1 MIFCKISQASQD
13 SMVKPKTIVKSVNPR
28 EHIWYLTKLINRIT
42 VIIDK
47 SETIGNIKKIDKK
60 IEFTMLRTNRLTEI
74 ICFFLVDN
82 KNERENAKQFCS
94 EHTKRD
100 SKVLEEWHLCF
111 QNHFSNSTTVEET
124 MPQLTNSA
132 FENKTLL
139 QSLRSSNSILFQQYE
154 SFKSNL
160 AQEAPT
166 KLKNLL

>member
-1 MIFCKISQASQD
+1 
-13 SMVKPKTIVKSVNPR
+13 MVKAKTIVESVNPR
-28 EHIWYLTKLINRIT
+28 EHIWYLTKFTNRIT
-42 VIIDK
+42 VMIDK
-47 SETIGNIKKIDKK
+47 PETIGNIKKIFKK
-60 IEFTMLRTNRLTEI
+60 IEFTMFRTNRLTES
-74 ICFFLVDN
+74 ICFSLADN

-100 SKVLEEWHLCF
+100 GKVLEECHLCF
-111 QNHFSNSTTVEET
+111 QNQFSNSTTVEET
-124 MPQLTNSA
+124 MPQLNNSA

-139 QSLRSSNSILFQQYE
+139 QSLWSSNSILFQQYE